1 MLLAFKNVMLFNL
14 LLEMGIFQYR
24 VDYLQINTVKLI
36 QFTKI
41 FIKTMKMQLFIERF
55 DGSIKSSIIRINLL
69 NMKTL

>member
-1 MLLAFKNVMLFNL
+1 MLFNL